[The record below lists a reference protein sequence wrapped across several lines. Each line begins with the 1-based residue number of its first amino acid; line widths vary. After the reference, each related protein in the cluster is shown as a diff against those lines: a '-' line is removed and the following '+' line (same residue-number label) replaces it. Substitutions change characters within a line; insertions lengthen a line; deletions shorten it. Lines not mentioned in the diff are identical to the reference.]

1 MKILPRELNCICF
14 AFQTIVS
21 KKDEDS
27 PSVDVVSD
35 GGEKGLMRTKRKKT
49 SQGVLW
55 SMYCDVGSRI
65 AFPLLFILFNIVYW
79 SYFMM
84 QLET

>member
-1 MKILPRELNCICF
+1 MLITRGCH
-14 AFQTIVS
+14 FQSIVR
-21 KKDEDS
+21 KKDDES
-27 PSVDVVSD
+27 TTVEAVKD
-35 GGEKGLMRTKRKKT
+35 GGESGLIRTKKKTT

-65 AFPLLFILFNIVYW
+65 AFPILFILFNIVYW

-84 QLET
+84 QLER

>member
-1 MKILPRELNCICF
+1 M
-14 AFQTIVS
+14 
-21 KKDEDS
+21 KKDDES
-27 PSVDVVSD
+27 TTVEAVKD
-35 GGEKGLMRTKRKKT
+35 GGESGLIRAKKKRT

-65 AFPLLFILFNIVYW
+65 AFPIIFILFNIVYW

-84 QLET
+84 QLERL